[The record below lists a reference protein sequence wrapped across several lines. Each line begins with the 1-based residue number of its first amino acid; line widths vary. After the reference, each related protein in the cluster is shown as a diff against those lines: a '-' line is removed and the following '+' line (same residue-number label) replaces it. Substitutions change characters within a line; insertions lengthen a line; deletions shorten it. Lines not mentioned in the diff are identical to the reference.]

1 MQAITLILESCK
13 PGRKMNKQHRNTF
26 RSREEEHP
34 AASDDGLP
42 GRGENV
48 QTTASHAE
56 RPAADQVL
64 VSYSE
69 LAEAGLLHLAVPRAP
84 AARPG
89 PENKQ
94 GLKKELWTRILR
106 AGDEY
111 RGAARLHVLLEDM
124 ISFFENATTS
134 SN

>member
-1 MQAITLILESCK
+1 MRAITLILESCK
-13 PGRKMNKQHRNTF
+13 PGRTMNKQHRNTY
-26 RSREEEHP
+26 RTREEEHP

-84 AARPG
+84 AARRG
-89 PENKQ
+89 PARR
-94 GLKKELWTRILR
+94 TSR
-106 AGDEY
+106 ASRRSCGPAY
-111 RGAARLHVLLEDM
+111 FAQATNTGALLGC
-124 ISFFENATTS
+124 TS
-134 SN
+134 SSRT